1 MRVIKNWAKNIL
13 REVFEAG
20 QRFGVNILPK
30 HFYSSIPDIRALRK
44 RDDHWRKP
52 FEMRGVTGVD
62 LADQIAFLED
72 LCPSALIG
80 QWQTLD
86 VHEVAST
93 ENGQGGGYSVIDAEI
108 LHAFV
113 RRHRPGRVVQVG
125 CGLSTSV
132 ILRAASI
139 ADYKPDVICIE
150 PYPSE
155 FLLAAQAKGQVTLIE
170 EGAEKVD
177 RNVMTA
183 LDVGGMLFID
193 STHTVKPGS
202 EVNRIIL
209 DVLPR
214 LAAGVFVHFHDIYFP
229 YDYQRGL
236 LSSEL
241 FFSAEVSL
249 LHAYLINNARCRIV
263 LSLSMLH
270 YAAPQRIADL
280 IPHYDPQ
287 GNVDGLSAPGGT
299 HYPSAIYLLTT

>member
-1 MRVIKNWAKNIL
+1 M
-13 REVFEAG
+13 
-20 QRFGVNILPK
+20 
-30 HFYSSIPDIRALRK
+30 
-44 RDDHWRKP
+44 
-52 FEMRGVTGVD
+52 
-62 LADQIAFLED
+62 
-72 LCPSALIG
+72 
-80 QWQTLD
+80 
-86 VHEVAST
+86 
-93 ENGQGGGYSVIDAEI
+93 
-108 LHAFV
+108 
-113 RRHRPGRVVQVG
+113 
-125 CGLSTSV
+125 

-155 FLLAAQAKGQVTLIE
+155 FLLAAQANGQVTLVE
-170 EGAEKVD
+170 EGAAKVD

-183 LDVGGMLFID
+183 LDVGDMLFID

-214 LAAGVFVHFHDIYFP
+214 LAAGVFVHFHDIHFP
-229 YDYQRGL
+229 YDYQREL

-241 FFSAEVSL
+241 FFSAEGSL

-270 YAAPQRIADL
+270 YAAAQRIADL

-287 GNVDGLSAPGGT
+287 GNADGLSAPGGT
-299 HYPSAIYLLTT
+299 HFPSATYLLTT